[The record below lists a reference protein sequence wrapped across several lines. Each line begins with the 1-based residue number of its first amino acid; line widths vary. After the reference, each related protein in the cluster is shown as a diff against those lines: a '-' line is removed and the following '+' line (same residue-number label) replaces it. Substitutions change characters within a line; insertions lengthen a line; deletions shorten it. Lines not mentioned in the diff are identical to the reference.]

1 MGVDVTIRR
10 ELERDVR
17 QAEAT
22 VASCDAA
29 LAVGDVTRAR
39 AQLRAALELFRRAGD
54 RFGQLAAAGAG
65 PDAVGVGV
73 GPDGGA
79 GEVASAR
86 QALQVLTRRE
96 REVAELVGTGITNR
110 QIGERITIAERTV
123 DTHVQRILAKLNC
136 SSRVQVAVMV
146 TTSQRESS
154 SL

>member
-1 MGVDVTIRR
+1 VGVDVTMRR
-10 ELERDVR
+10 QLEHDVR

-29 LAVGDVTRAR
+29 LVAGDVTGAR

-54 RFGQLAAAGAG
+54 RYGQMAAAGAG
-65 PDAVGVGV
+65 PDAVGVGLGV
-73 GPDGGA
+73 GPDGHP
-79 GEVASAR
+79 EVATAR

-96 REVAELVGTGITNR
+96 RQVAELVGTGLTNR
-110 QIGERITIAERTV
+110 QIGEQITIAERTV

-146 TTSQRESS
+146 TTSQHETS
-154 SL
+154 

>member
-1 MGVDVTIRR
+1 MRR
-10 ELERDVR
+10 QLEHDVR

-29 LAVGDVTRAR
+29 LVAGDVTGAR

-54 RFGQLAAAGAG
+54 RYGQMAAAGAG

-73 GPDGGA
+73 GPDGHP
-79 GEVASAR
+79 EVATAR

-96 REVAELVGTGITNR
+96 RQVAELVGTGLTNR
-110 QIGERITIAERTV
+110 QIGEQITIAERTV

-146 TTSQRESS
+146 TTSQHETS
-154 SL
+154 